1 MKSLFLLVGVIPIF
15 MLLVPS
21 VYAGGFR
28 YNYDESL
35 SNGTDTS
42 DDIDTVCSGD
52 RPYQQDLVDRSYC
65 NDNYYCKN
73 YYGNNESSAQD
84 LLLRTWCD

>member
-1 MKSLFLLVGVIPIF
+1 MIME
-15 MLLVPS
+15 MLLVLM
-21 VYAGGFR
+21 
-28 YNYDESL
+28 SL

-42 DDIDTVCSGD
+42 DDIDTVCLGD

-73 YYGNNESSAQD
+73 YYGNNEGSAQD

>member
-1 MKSLFLLVGVIPIF
+1 MIVE
-15 MLLVPS
+15 MLLVLM
-21 VYAGGFR
+21 
-28 YNYDESL
+28 SL

-65 NDNYYCKN
+65 NDNYY
-73 YYGNNESSAQD
+73 GDNEGSAQD